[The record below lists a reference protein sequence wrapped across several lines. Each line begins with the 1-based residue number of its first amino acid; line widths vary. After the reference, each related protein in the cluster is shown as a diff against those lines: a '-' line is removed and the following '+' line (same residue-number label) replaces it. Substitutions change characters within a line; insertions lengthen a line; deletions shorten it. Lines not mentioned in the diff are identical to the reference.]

1 MADDENEENKQ
12 PTLSGVK
19 IDPPDLKF
27 PVTLNKSSKQQ
38 LRVSVSSAA
47 ENGVTFKIKTTNP
60 KRYSVRPN
68 VGVAWPG
75 ADAEVTVQLAAL
87 KEPPEAK
94 CKDKFQ
100 VLSLPLS
107 AEHSQQL
114 KELADEPHRALLN
127 EIWKGD
133 GAKEAQIAKIRCS
146 FVAEPAPRSETIPE
160 EGPVSPFSPEPTVA
174 AAAAATPAA
183 ATPAAAPT
191 PSVAGTPAGGSSTTA
206 EELQARARNSCRAI
220 LRPRNSLTAVLRPS
234 TLQAAL
240 DARERAHAAM
250 RGQMEKAL
258 AEAEAAG
265 RAELLKVKAELQQAR
280 RTRPGDRESREGRI
294 ATTSAS
300 SISDAPRSSLRRT
313 SSSSRRPPSPPRS
326 SRNSRRP
333 PPPRRPPPAVVARA
347 PAGAAAAAAASRSC
361 RCCWSPRSRCSSAA

>member
-1 MADDENEENKQ
+1 MADEENEENKQ

-206 EELQARARNSCRAI
+206 EELQARARNSCRAQFSDRAI
-220 LRPRNSLTAVLRPS
+220 L
-234 TLQAAL
+234 
-240 DARERAHAAM
+240 
-250 RGQMEKAL
+250 
-258 AEAEAAG
+258 
-265 RAELLKVKAELQQAR
+265 
-280 RTRPGDRESREGRI
+280 
-294 ATTSAS
+294 
-300 SISDAPRSSLRRT
+300 
-313 SSSSRRPPSPPRS
+313 
-326 SRNSRRP
+326 
-333 PPPRRPPPAVVARA
+333 
-347 PAGAAAAAAASRSC
+347 
-361 RCCWSPRSRCSSAA
+361 

>member
-206 EELQARARNSCRAI
+206 EELQARARNSCRAQFSG
-220 LRPRNSLTAVLRPS
+220 PRNSPTAVLHPS
-234 TLQAAL
+234 ILQAAL

-280 RTRPGDRESREGRI
+280 RTRPGDRESREGR
-294 ATTSAS
+294 AL
-300 SISDAPRSSLRRT
+300 PL
-313 SSSSRRPPSPPRS
+313 
-326 SRNSRRP
+326 P
-333 PPPRRPPPAVVARA
+333 PPPRPIF
-347 PAGAAAAAAASRSC
+347 
-361 RCCWSPRSRCSSAA
+361 

>member
-114 KELADEPHRALLN
+114 EELADEPHRGRAV
-127 EIWKGD
+127 
-133 GAKEAQIAKIRCS
+133 
-146 FVAEPAPRSETIPE
+146 FV
-160 EGPVSPFSPEPTVA
+160 
-174 AAAAATPAA
+174 
-183 ATPAAAPT
+183 
-191 PSVAGTPAGGSSTTA
+191 
-206 EELQARARNSCRAI
+206 ARARACSWRR
-220 LRPRNSLTAVLRPS
+220 LGGEL
-234 TLQAAL
+234 
-240 DARERAHAAM
+240 AH
-250 RGQMEKAL
+250 
-258 AEAEAAG
+258 
-265 RAELLKVKAELQQAR
+265 
-280 RTRPGDRESREGRI
+280 
-294 ATTSAS
+294 
-300 SISDAPRSSLRRT
+300 
-313 SSSSRRPPSPPRS
+313 SSR
-326 SRNSRRP
+326 
-333 PPPRRPPPAVVARA
+333 AT
-347 PAGAAAAAAASRSC
+347 AADVS
-361 RCCWSPRSRCSSAA
+361 

>member
-1 MADDENEENKQ
+1 MAV
-12 PTLSGVK
+12 TLTNMLLLALLVFILVLVIRTRK
-19 IDPPDLKF
+19 LF
-27 PVTLNKSSKQQ
+27 PVVVLAGAYS
-38 LRVSVSSAA
+38 LVSAA
-47 ENGVTFKIKTTNP
+47 MFVNLDAVDVAFTEAA
-60 KRYSVRPN
+60 
-68 VGVAWPG
+68 VGAG
-75 ADAEVTVQLAAL
+75 ISTVLFLAAMAYL
-87 KEPPEAK
+87 PGTEKEPPEAK

-206 EELQARARNSCRAI
+206 EELQARARNSCRAQFSDRAI
-220 LRPRNSLTAVLRPS
+220 L
-234 TLQAAL
+234 
-240 DARERAHAAM
+240 
-250 RGQMEKAL
+250 
-258 AEAEAAG
+258 
-265 RAELLKVKAELQQAR
+265 
-280 RTRPGDRESREGRI
+280 
-294 ATTSAS
+294 
-300 SISDAPRSSLRRT
+300 
-313 SSSSRRPPSPPRS
+313 
-326 SRNSRRP
+326 
-333 PPPRRPPPAVVARA
+333 
-347 PAGAAAAAAASRSC
+347 
-361 RCCWSPRSRCSSAA
+361 

>member
-206 EELQARARNSCRAI
+206 EELQARARNSCRAQFSG
-220 LRPRNSLTAVLRPS
+220 PRNSLTAGLHP
-234 TLQAAL
+234 LQAAL

-280 RTRPGDRESREGRI
+280 RTRPG
-294 ATTSAS
+294 
-300 SISDAPRSSLRRT
+300 
-313 SSSSRRPPSPPRS
+313 
-326 SRNSRRP
+326 
-333 PPPRRPPPAVVARA
+333 
-347 PAGAAAAAAASRSC
+347 
-361 RCCWSPRSRCSSAA
+361 

>member
-146 FVAEPAPRSETIPE
+146 FVAEPASAEPFAGELIIRRST
-160 EGPVSPFSPEPTVA
+160 
-174 AAAAATPAA
+174 
-183 ATPAAAPT
+183 
-191 PSVAGTPAGGSSTTA
+191 
-206 EELQARARNSCRAI
+206 
-220 LRPRNSLTAVLRPS
+220 
-234 TLQAAL
+234 
-240 DARERAHAAM
+240 
-250 RGQMEKAL
+250 
-258 AEAEAAG
+258 
-265 RAELLKVKAELQQAR
+265 
-280 RTRPGDRESREGRI
+280 
-294 ATTSAS
+294 
-300 SISDAPRSSLRRT
+300 
-313 SSSSRRPPSPPRS
+313 
-326 SRNSRRP
+326 
-333 PPPRRPPPAVVARA
+333 
-347 PAGAAAAAAASRSC
+347 
-361 RCCWSPRSRCSSAA
+361 